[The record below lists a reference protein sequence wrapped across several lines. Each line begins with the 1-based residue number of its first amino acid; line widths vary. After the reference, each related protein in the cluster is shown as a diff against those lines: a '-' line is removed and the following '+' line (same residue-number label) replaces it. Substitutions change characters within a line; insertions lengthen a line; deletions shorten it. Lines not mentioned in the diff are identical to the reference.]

1 MKAVA
6 IALLAAVLPLLPLP
20 LMAQPAGQAAK
31 PVVLKP
37 GKPYEKC
44 FQLDAGQ
51 KIEYRFEAGK
61 KINFELNYRV
71 SAEQVYRP
79 VKLDRTLGES
89 GLFEAKSRNKYCL
102 VWENRTDADV
112 ELNYVARAGK

>member
-1 MKAVA
+1 MKTFT
-6 IALLAAVLPLLPLP
+6 IALLAALLPLP
-20 LMAQPAGQAAK
+20 LMAQPTGHAAK

-37 GKPYEKC
+37 SKPLEKC
-44 FQLDAGQ
+44 FQMDAGQ
-51 KIEYRFEAGK
+51 KIEYRFDAAK

-89 GLFEAKSRNKYCL
+89 GLFEARSRNKYCL

-112 ELNYVARAGK
+112 ELNYVARTGR